1 MMFLW
6 VVSKSHCKDNT
17 SMIRNVRFC
26 PFMSVFVRIKV
37 KKISIHLLLKSIIRI
52 FVYLDYVV
60 HNTSS
65 IDGHRDM
72 NRPLSRHQT
81 SYIINHT
88 SKMFTP
94 RSYGKAELALLYQPS
109 NTPNSA
115 VKTLVRWINRCPMLV
130 DELKSMNYN
139 PRRHTFLKPEVEAI
153 VRHLGTP

>member
-1 MMFLW
+1 MMFF
-6 VVSKSHCKDNT
+6 VGGFETHCKDNT
-17 SMIRNVRFC
+17 SLGRNVLLC
-26 PFMSVFVRIKV
+26 PAMSFYVRIKV

-60 HNTSS
+60 HNASS
-65 IDGHRDM
+65 IDAHRDM
-72 NRPLSRHQT
+72 NRPPSRHQT

-153 VRHLGTP
+153 VKHLGTP